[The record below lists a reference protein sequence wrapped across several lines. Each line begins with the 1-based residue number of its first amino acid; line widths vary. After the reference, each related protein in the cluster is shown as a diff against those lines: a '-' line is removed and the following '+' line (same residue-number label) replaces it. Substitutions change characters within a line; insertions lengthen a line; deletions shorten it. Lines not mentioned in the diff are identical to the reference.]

1 MHAKTRGS
9 LRTDDGEE
17 DGVAGV
23 GLPVHLR
30 DPTQDGPERGHHL
43 GLQTS
48 TGNDTE
54 EVLSAHIFCFRIF
67 CIHTRRSCPGLH
79 ATNQR
84 TLPQIC
90 NKKTRVVVQR
100 SGTDQAAFLGLG
112 LALALTLAL
121 VDLDVVVV
129 RRHREDD
136 FVRRQVP
143 AATARVH
150 PAHMFRQ
157 RHGRVRVRACKRR
170 GTAAAQGARAI
181 GGRLGQHRR

>member
-67 CIHTRRSCPGLH
+67 RIHTRRSCPGCMPQTSARSRKSAARKHGLWH
-79 ATNQR
+79 SAGELTR
-84 TLPQIC
+84 PRFFGWGSPLPLPLPLL
-90 NKKTRVVVQR
+90 T
-100 SGTDQAAFLGLG
+100 SMLSSSAGTERMISSADKYLQQQQ
-112 LALALTLAL
+112 
-121 VDLDVVVV
+121 D
-129 RRHREDD
+129 
-136 FVRRQVP
+136 
-143 AATARVH
+143 H

-157 RHGRVRVRACKRR
+157 RHGGVRVRACKRR
-170 GTAAAQGARAI
+170 GAAAAQGARAI
-181 GGRLGQHRR
+181 GGRPGQHRR